1 MAGAPE
7 AQGPWGKLGTLEF
20 YDIGTI
26 VAGKSGGKV
35 FRDPLYSHRLPL
47 LGVSETSDCLIKVI
61 GRGSYAK
68 VGLCYFRSFCSFF
81 SFSSFCFLLIA
92 PCSLPIAPRSGVDG
106 GAEVH
111 EEDFR
116 HEGDQEG
123 ADDG

>member
-1 MAGAPE
+1 MTPEQSLLPAPE
-7 AQGPWGKLGTLEF
+7 LTSQPVIVEEEQGA
-20 YDIGTI
+20 
-26 VAGKSGGKV
+26 AGNQHKSNM
-35 FRDPLYSHRLPL
+35 
-47 LGVSETSDCLIKVI
+47 VSLADFDLIKVI

-123 ADDG
+123 SEDG